1 MYRIVIIF
9 VAVLSMLTGCT
20 IETKK
25 LINETSQTTEA
36 SELITSTEATQE
48 VEVIEVETSINT
60 TTAVESTQD
69 TSNTLEGENVNME
82 RIASFL
88 TINKNVQMAT
98 VATDGK
104 PAIRTIWFQLYEN
117 ERLYFQTDVEASLYK
132 DLIQS
137 PFVEFVSA
145 NNDYTQTLR
154 VKGEVVIED
163 NSELV
168 AHVLTKYPIIK
179 KHYDNI
185 GNPKLMMFYI
195 DKGTASIFEF
205 SDERQETILFYEW

>member
-1 MYRIVIIF
+1 MYRIIIIF
-9 VAVLSMLTGCT
+9 VTVLSMLTGCT
-20 IETKK
+20 IETKEI
-25 LINETSQTTEA
+25 INETNQTTEA
-36 SELITSTEATQE
+36 SELINSTEATQE
-48 VEVIEVETSINT
+48 MESNEITVLTENAQETINNLIG
-60 TTAVESTQD
+60 VNE
-69 TSNTLEGENVNME
+69 NME
-82 RIASFL
+82 RIDSFL

-98 VATDGK
+98 VGTDGK

-132 DLIQS
+132 DLIKS

-145 NNDYTQTLR
+145 NSDYTQTLR

-163 NSELV
+163 NPELV
-168 AHVLTKYPIIK
+168 VRVLTKYPIIK

-205 SDERQETILFYEW
+205 TDERQETILFYEW